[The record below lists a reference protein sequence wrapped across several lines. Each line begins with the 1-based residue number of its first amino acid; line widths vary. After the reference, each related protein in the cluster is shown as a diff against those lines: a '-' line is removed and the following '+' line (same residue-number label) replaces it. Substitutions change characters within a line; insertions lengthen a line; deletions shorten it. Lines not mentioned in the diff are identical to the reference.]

1 MNYKKLGLKAFSRG
15 EFELAKLYFSLAYEK
30 SGKEEILFLLELCQT
45 ALADREEALMLFDFY
60 NLSPKTQTAAELFK
74 ILNSINEKIANE
86 AASEPGA
93 EDEIAVIAYAD
104 FMRAVGQK
112 GFKNAFESI
121 IFSSKIAISD
131 KTEMI
136 EFLENLIEN
145 GYYEMGLNYVESS
158 AAAYAGDERFEAL
171 MQKIKNHE
179 NTTRK

>member
-30 SGKEEILFLLELCQT
+30 SGEEEILFLLELCQT

-60 NLSPKTQTAAELFK
+60 NLSPKTQTAELFK
-74 ILNSINEKIANE
+74 ILNSINEKIASE

-104 FMRAVGQK
+104 FMLAVSQK
-112 GFKNAFESI
+112 GFKDAFESI

-131 KTEMI
+131 KSEMI

>member
-30 SGKEEILFLLELCQT
+30 SGEEEILFLLELCQT

-60 NLSPKTQTAAELFK
+60 NLSPITQTAELFK

-104 FMRAVGQK
+104 FMRAVSQK
-112 GFKNAFESI
+112 GFKDAFESI

-131 KTEMI
+131 KSEMI

-145 GYYEMGLNYVESS
+145 GYYEMGLNYVENS

>member
-1 MNYKKLGLKAFSRG
+1 MNYKNLGLKAFSRG

-30 SGKEEILFLLELCQT
+30 SGEEEILFLLELCQT

-60 NLSPKTQTAAELFK
+60 NLSPKTQTAELFK

-86 AASEPGA
+86 AAPEPGA

-104 FMRAVGQK
+104 FMRAVDQR
-112 GFKNAFESI
+112 GFKDAFESI

-131 KTEMI
+131 KSEMI

>member
-1 MNYKKLGLKAFSRG
+1 LNYKKLGLKAFSRG

-30 SGKEEILFLLELCQT
+30 SGEEEILFLLELCQT
-45 ALADREEALMLFDFY
+45 AMADREEALMLFDFY
-60 NLSPKTQTAAELFK
+60 NLSPKTQTAELFK
-74 ILNSINEKIANE
+74 ILNSINEKIARE
-86 AASEPGA
+86 ADAEPG
-93 EDEIAVIAYAD
+93 EEIPVIAYAD

-112 GFKNAFESI
+112 GFKDAFESI
-121 IFSSKIAISD
+121 IFSSKIAISGRS
-131 KTEMI
+131 EMI

-158 AAAYAGDERFEAL
+158 AAAYAGDQRFEAL